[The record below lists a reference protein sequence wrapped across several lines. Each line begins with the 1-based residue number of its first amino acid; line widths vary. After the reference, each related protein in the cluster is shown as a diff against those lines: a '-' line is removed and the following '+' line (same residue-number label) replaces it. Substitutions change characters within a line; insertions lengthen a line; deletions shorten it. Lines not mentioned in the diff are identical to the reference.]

1 MAPSEG
7 RLIGE
12 VAIVT
17 GSTSGIGRVIAAR
30 FAEEGAS
37 VLVTGRSV
45 ERGEAVARACGT
57 NAAFVAAD
65 LADPDAAAALVAAT
79 NDRFG
84 PVSVLVNNAVDTGSG
99 DKGAGDGAVT
109 EVDYQRW
116 HEILDLDLVAAARLC
131 RSAIPQMIER
141 GGGAIV
147 MISSR
152 AADRGTPKT
161 AAYSAAKAGMTALGR
176 SIAID
181 HGRDGIRCNTISPGY
196 VMHEIRDADLDENP
210 DKRARLERMH
220 LLGIGD
226 PVDVA
231 NAAVFLA
238 SSEAKWITGI
248 TLPVDGGSSAFR
260 ARSLG

>member
-1 MAPSEG
+1 VTVTG
-7 RLIGE
+7 RLAGE

-17 GSTSGIGRVIAAR
+17 GSTSGIGRVIAER
-30 FAEEGAS
+30 FAHEGAS
-37 VLVTGRSV
+37 VVVTGRSS
-45 ERGEAVARACGT
+45 ERGEAVAQSCGA
-57 NAAFVAAD
+57 NAVFVAAD
-65 LADPDAAAALVAAT
+65 LTDLGAANALVATAT
-79 NDRFG
+79 ERFG
-84 PVSVLVNNAVDTGSG
+84 PVSVLVNNAI
-99 DKGAGDGAVT
+99 DKGAGDGDVT
-109 EVDYQRW
+109 QVDDRRW

-131 RSAIPQMIER
+131 RAAVPHMIQR
-141 GGGAIV
+141 GGGSIV

-152 AADRGTPKT
+152 AAERGTPKT

-181 HGRDGIRCNTISPGY
+181 HGRDGVRCNTISPGY
-196 VMHEIRDADLDENP
+196 VMHEVRDADLDTNP
-210 DKRARLERMH
+210 DKRARLEGMH

-248 TLPVDGGSSAFR
+248 TMPVDGGSSAFR